1 MHIAKGADKMS
12 LPAARHIRPDEYL
25 AFERLAD
32 TKHEYVAGV
41 VYPWGGPDHPPA
53 PDVVLGEA

>member
-1 MHIAKGADKMS
+1 MR

-32 TKHEYVAGV
+32 LKYEYVSGV
-41 VYPWGGPDHPPA
+41 VCPVG
-53 PDVVLGEA
+53 